1 MSNVINF
8 NSVKTKTYVDTLSD
22 ERLTYDKK
30 IMNNV
35 YTTEIKTFEIM
46 LKYVDNPKT
55 MKMWMT
61 CWLKDKKRFLKKDI
75 RQLINESVNK

>member
-22 ERLTYDKK
+22 EQLTYDKK

-35 YTTEIKTFEIM
+35 YTNEIEAFESM
-46 LKYVDNPKT
+46 LLYVDNPKT

-61 CWLKDKKRFLKKDI
+61 GWLKDKKIFLKKDI
-75 RQLINESVNK
+75 RQIINESVNK